1 MNIKR
6 AIISVYNKDKLENFA
21 KFLYDNGV
29 EIICTEGTSNFLN
42 EKGIK
47 TIKMSDFIGFPEIL
61 GGRIKSIDPKL
72 LGGILA
78 KSSDEKHAKELIDF
92 NIKKIDMVIVNFPSF
107 DEIIQVT
114 KNEDTLLDFIDI
126 GGYTL
131 VRAAA
136 KNYKDVVPLVDPKDY
151 ETVLENLEDCGDVPL
166 QLRRKLSLKVF
177 FSTSKYD
184 ATIHKVFSELFAAEK
199 FDHEFFEILGELRF
213 GANPLQEAMLMKF
226 LGENSF
232 IDCLENLTPH
242 KKPTLRIL
250 KDIKLLFSLV
260 SLTQSN
266 FIGFSKKGVFIYGIV
281 EPNDD
286 EKKEF
291 VKFVKNWK
299 GGVIY
304 SDDEDVLEEL
314 KSSRHDC
321 LLTSLSLN
329 EKERFLSY
337 KPMVLKM
344 HKKRVSRK
352 DDYVIDDDLVVKQK
366 SINLASDV
374 DTFSDIEKIAF
385 EVAKIH
391 RSDTVVYIK
400 DNKIYCGNQAC
411 VDREISLNILS
422 NIMERFEENFSQGTL
437 IFDSS
442 INSEKIVNLILEKDI
457 KKVIIPPHLPAY
469 SKYLDELKEKNVELK
484 ITSRRY
490 HRY

>member
-6 AIISVYNKDKLENFA
+6 AIISVYDKNKVENFA
-21 KFLYDNGV
+21 KFLYNNGV
-29 EIICTEGTSNFLN
+29 EIICTEGTSSFLE

-78 KSSDEKHAKELIDF
+78 KSSDEKHIKELVDF

-107 DEIIQVT
+107 EEIIQVT
-114 KNEDTLLDFIDI
+114 KNEETLLDFIDI

-151 ETVLENLEDCGDVPL
+151 ENVMENLEDCGDVPL
-166 QLRRKLSLKVF
+166 QLRRKLALKVF

-232 IDCLENLTPH
+232 MDFLENLTPH

-260 SLTQSN
+260 SLTESN
-266 FIGFSKKGVFIYGIV
+266 FVGFSKKGVFVHGIV
-281 EPNDD
+281 NPNED
-286 EKKEF
+286 EKKQF
-291 VKFVKNWK
+291 VKFVKDWK

-304 SDDEDVLEEL
+304 SDDGHVLEEL

-329 EKERFLSY
+329 EKEHFLSY

-400 DNKIYCGNQAC
+400 DNKIYCGNQSC
-411 VDREISLNILS
+411 IDREIALSILS
-422 NIMERFEENFSQGTL
+422 NILDQFEENLFQGTI

-442 INSEKIVNLILEKDI
+442 INSDKIVDIILEKHI
-457 KKVIIPPHLPAY
+457 EKVIIPPHLPAY
-469 SKYLDELKEKNVELK
+469 SRYLDELKDQKVELK